1 MYRIMYSRLIILL
14 SIVCFST
21 TLFSQDMDNHLWQNR
36 VLVIQSSDIQN
47 EFYINQLSQFIDQE
61 KELADRK
68 MIIYELINNQYRLT
82 DYSKTLLV
90 SEWKSLGLKSMDI
103 RGSDDFKVT
112 LLGLDG
118 EKKLEQNELLKAK
131 ELYRIIDSMPMR
143 QSELRSKRNE

>member
-1 MYRIMYSRLIILL
+1 
-14 SIVCFST
+14 
-21 TLFSQDMDNHLWQNR
+21 MDNHLWQNR

-103 RGSDDFKVT
+103 RGSDDFKVS

>member
-1 MYRIMYSRLIILL
+1 
-14 SIVCFST
+14 
-21 TLFSQDMDNHLWQNR
+21 MDNHLWQNR

>member
-1 MYRIMYSRLIILL
+1 MYSRLIILL

-103 RGSDDFKVT
+103 RGSDDFKVS